1 MKSACNYFEDI
12 MRIPRE
18 SGKEER
24 IAKYI
29 INYAKENNI
38 DYKLGKY
45 NTVLLRKYNNSDRTI
60 ILQAHSDMVCV
71 STTDFDF
78 DNNGIPFYIDG
89 DYYFFYT
96 SEINSANA

>member
-1 MKSACNYFEDI
+1 MKSTCNYFEDI

-38 DYKLGKY
+38 EYKLGKY
-45 NTVLLRKYNNSDRTI
+45 NTVLLRKNNNSDRTHN
-60 ILQAHSDMVCV
+60 LT
-71 STTDFDF
+71 STFRYGMCF
-78 DNNGIPFYIDG
+78 NNGF
-89 DYYFFYT
+89 
-96 SEINSANA
+96 